1 MVASFTERRKHLRL
15 DNNVPIK
22 LSSNEA
28 DVVTETRNLSCAGA
42 YCKVDKY
49 FEPMTKI
56 KIHLLLPLKRRSK
69 TVTKKLTCD
78 GIVVRSESVPGENYY
93 NVAIFFNQ
101 IGPADSKVISDY
113 VHQQVEDKQ
122 RKAQEAPRD

>member
-1 MVASFTERRKHLRL
+1 MSHSFSDRRKHPRL

-22 LSSNEA
+22 LSSDET

-42 YCKVDKY
+42 YCKVNKH
-49 FEPMTKI
+49 FEPMTRI

-69 TVTKKLTCD
+69 TVTKKLSCD
-78 GIVVRSESVPGENYY
+78 GIVVRSESVPGEDYF

-101 IGPADSKVISDY
+101 ISPTDSKVIAEY
-113 VHQQVEDKQ
+113 IHQQSGDKN
-122 RKAQEAPRD
+122 KAQEVQKN